1 MMSHLLE
8 YLARVT
14 SDIVAGAG
22 YWGIFVAMFV
32 ESMGI
37 PLPSEV
43 TMPYGGYLVSLGKL
57 GFWPVVIAGTIGNI
71 LGSLVFYI
79 IGATGGRVFLKKFGK
94 YILFNEKHLDTADRW
109 FARYGE
115 ATVFFGRLLPVVRT
129 YISLPAGISRMP
141 LGKFLFYS
149 TIGVIPWCWLFTY
162 IGIKLGQNWEKI
174 HGIFHYLNYVV
185 LLIVILILLLFW
197 KKGLRKR

>member
-1 MMSHLLE
+1 MSHLLE

-14 SDIVAGAG
+14 MDIVAGAG
-22 YWGIFVAMFV
+22 YWGIFIAMFV

-43 TMPYGGYLVSLGKL
+43 TMPFGGYLVSLGKL

-129 YISLPAGISRMP
+129 YISFPAGISRMP
-141 LGKFLFYS
+141 LGKFLLYS

-162 IGIKLGQNWEKI
+162 IGIKLGQNWEEI

-185 LLIVILILLLFW
+185 LLIIILILLFFW